1 MKDMKFASNMT
12 EVRYINPYT
21 DFGFKKL
28 FGTDL
33 NKELLISFL
42 NALLEKEEGTIT
54 DLHYLNS
61 ERLGDLHDQRRMVF
75 DVYCELENSEKII
88 VEMQKSEQQFFKE
101 RSIYYATTP
110 IRDQTPVGPW
120 DFHLKNVYTIGILN
134 FSFPDN
140 EYPADSFRHEIK
152 LLDVADKH
160 VFYDKLNFIYLE
172 MPKFSKKE
180 NELETMFDK
189 WMFAL
194 QNLARLLERPA
205 ALQERVFTQ
214 LFEQAEIMQYTP
226 QERSR
231 YEESLKD
238 YRDLINVVDTAIL
251 RKGEEVARKMIAD
264 GLPVSTIIKYTG
276 LTEEAVNKVKEQ
288 LQEKA

>member
-1 MKDMKFASNMT
+1 M
-12 EVRYINPYT
+12 
-21 DFGFKKL
+21 
-28 FGTDL
+28 
-33 NKELLISFL
+33 
-42 NALLEKEEGTIT
+42 
-54 DLHYLNS
+54 
-61 ERLGDLHDQRRMVF
+61 
-75 DVYCELENSEKII
+75 
-88 VEMQKSEQQFFKE
+88 
-101 RSIYYATTP
+101 
-110 IRDQTPVGPW
+110 
-120 DFHLKNVYTIGILN
+120 
-134 FSFPDN
+134 
-140 EYPADSFRHEIK
+140 
-152 LLDVADKH
+152 ADKH
-160 VFYDKLNFIYLE
+160 VFYDKLTFIYLE

-194 QNLARLLERPA
+194 QNLARLLGRPA

>member
-1 MKDMKFASNMT
+1 M
-12 EVRYINPYT
+12 
-21 DFGFKKL
+21 
-28 FGTDL
+28 
-33 NKELLISFL
+33 
-42 NALLEKEEGTIT
+42 
-54 DLHYLNS
+54 
-61 ERLGDLHDQRRMVF
+61 
-75 DVYCELENSEKII
+75 
-88 VEMQKSEQQFFKE
+88 
-101 RSIYYATTP
+101 
-110 IRDQTPVGPW
+110 
-120 DFHLKNVYTIGILN
+120 
-134 FSFPDN
+134 
-140 EYPADSFRHEIK
+140 
-152 LLDVADKH
+152 ADKH
-160 VFYDKLNFIYLE
+160 VFYDKLTFIYLE

-180 NELETMFDK
+180 NELETIFDK

-276 LTEEAVNKVKEQ
+276 LTEEAVSKVKEQ

>member
-1 MKDMKFASNMT
+1 M
-12 EVRYINPYT
+12 
-21 DFGFKKL
+21 
-28 FGTDL
+28 
-33 NKELLISFL
+33 
-42 NALLEKEEGTIT
+42 
-54 DLHYLNS
+54 
-61 ERLGDLHDQRRMVF
+61 
-75 DVYCELENSEKII
+75 
-88 VEMQKSEQQFFKE
+88 
-101 RSIYYATTP
+101 
-110 IRDQTPVGPW
+110 
-120 DFHLKNVYTIGILN
+120 
-134 FSFPDN
+134 
-140 EYPADSFRHEIK
+140 
-152 LLDVADKH
+152 ADKH
-160 VFYDKLNFIYLE
+160 VFYDKLTFIYVE
-172 MPKFSKKE
+172 MPKFSKNE

-251 RKGEEVARKMIAD
+251 RKGEEVAGKMIAD

>member
-1 MKDMKFASNMT
+1 M
-12 EVRYINPYT
+12 
-21 DFGFKKL
+21 
-28 FGTDL
+28 
-33 NKELLISFL
+33 
-42 NALLEKEEGTIT
+42 
-54 DLHYLNS
+54 
-61 ERLGDLHDQRRMVF
+61 
-75 DVYCELENSEKII
+75 
-88 VEMQKSEQQFFKE
+88 
-101 RSIYYATTP
+101 
-110 IRDQTPVGPW
+110 
-120 DFHLKNVYTIGILN
+120 
-134 FSFPDN
+134 
-140 EYPADSFRHEIK
+140 
-152 LLDVADKH
+152 ADKH
-160 VFYDKLNFIYLE
+160 VFYDKLTFIYLE
-172 MPKFSKKE
+172 MPKFSKNE

-251 RKGEEVARKMIAD
+251 RKGEEVAGKMIAD